1 MNRLTRNTLFDYNKI
16 GEFSTDSDA
25 THILDDLNVEQ
36 MDEMLA
42 HVTAT
47 IDTFYRMLVMGVE
60 FDREHAR
67 SEVAHALKV
76 RYHIER
82 YMLAGIL

>member
-47 IDTFYRMLVMGVE
+47 IDTFYRMMAMNVE

-67 SEVAHALKV
+67 SEVQHALNV
-76 RYHIER
+76 RHHIEH
-82 YMLAGIL
+82 YMLMGLI

>member
-1 MNRLTRNTLFDYNKI
+1 MKRLTTQNLLNYNKI
-16 GEFSTDSDA
+16 GGFSIDSDV
-25 THILDDLNVEQ
+25 THILDDLTVEQ

-42 HVTAT
+42 HVTVT
-47 IDTFYRMLVMGVE
+47 IDMFYRMLAMSME

-67 SEVAHALKV
+67 SEVQHAFNV
-76 RYHIER
+76 RHHIER